1 MQGHNA
7 LFIGNWDSYLRNVI
21 VDNVSWFRNIGANNA
36 QINGLNVPKAGAF
49 DLMPS
54 GIAPPRVQFRIAPV
68 GGVIGDVG
76 IGAYWCP
83 FVQGAGL
90 PGWVDLPLHQPAHN
104 FMFTAAMQGCALV
117 VTQSPVAN
125 HMRVY
130 HHQHPDTANNGV
142 WTALHTVGQPVI
154 SILDYPDYGQAGL
167 NGNAPNA
174 FNFLF
179 YRNGNWSYVTQ
190 AHILTNVMGP
200 NGLTVQVSRRPGH
213 GNNGVSISSVR

>member
-7 LFIGNWDSYLRNVI
+7 LFVGNWDGYLRDVI
-21 VDNVSWFRNIGANNA
+21 VDNVSWFRDIGANNA

-49 DLMPS
+49 DLMPT
-54 GIAPPRVQFRIAPV
+54 GIAPRRAQFRIAPV

-83 FVQGAGL
+83 FVQGGGL

-130 HHQHPDTANNGV
+130 HHQHPDGANNGI
-142 WTALHTVGQPVI
+142 WQALHAVGQPVI

-167 NGNAPNA
+167 NGIGPERSHGSGKPPARTWEQRCIDFKRAVIEPASAPDA
-174 FNFLF
+174 
-179 YRNGNWSYVTQ
+179 RT
-190 AHILTNVMGP
+190 A
-200 NGLTVQVSRRPGH
+200 VSH
-213 GNNGVSISSVR
+213 TCA